1 MPHGANTQ
9 FFFIHAVKSHTK
21 GRSAHHSGC
30 NEIARTPRRLNR
42 YPTSCSRGSAVRT
55 SPPPPL
61 QNTSADAAARG
72 HTIGSR
78 FSGPDCSV
86 HRSCCPPSTSAASAV
101 LRFAVGSKVYACV
114 ARASVCGENGRE
126 CGIRTFC
133 HVLKGSH
140 QLLPV
145 GSSPDHPPAPQSY
158 PTQGRTR

>member
-1 MPHGANTQ
+1 MPPRKGRRGTRLNISSQSKHPISSNSS
-9 FFFIHAVKSHTK
+9 FLHAVKSHTK

-55 SPPPPL
+55 SPPAPL

-101 LRFAVGSKVYACV
+101 LRFAVGSKVYACAVRVCACLYAGKV
-114 ARASVCGENGRE
+114 AEKMEYAHFAMS
-126 CGIRTFC
+126 
-133 HVLKGSH
+133 
-140 QLLPV
+140 
-145 GSSPDHPPAPQSY
+145 
-158 PTQGRTR
+158 